1 MQNVIKFNIDKFG
14 PINQANFD
22 LNKLNIVGGVNASG
36 KSFLQPLMVYTS
48 ILTGNMLSSH
58 YISLNSRAVN

>member
-14 PINQANFD
+14 PINKANFD

-36 KSFLQPLMVYTS
+36 KSFSSRLLFCIITA
-48 ILTGNMLSSH
+48 LSDEGKK
-58 YISLNSRAVN
+58 IDNEAVKS